1 MPEEEFNFQE
11 VTGVISA
18 AAGQWQTLKAEI
30 AEDVELLTEDRSQ
43 FYCPHI
49 P

>member
-1 MPEEEFNFQE
+1 MPEEELNFQQ
-11 VTGVISA
+11 VACVISA

-30 AEDVELLTEDRSQ
+30 AEVVELLTADRSQ

>member
-1 MPEEEFNFQE
+1 MPEEELNFQE
-11 VTGVISA
+11 VARVFPAS
-18 AAGQWQTLKAEI
+18 AGQWQTLKAEI
-30 AEDVELLTEDRSQ
+30 AEVLELLTADRSQ